1 MNPTFLSAMKRTEL
15 EVRTALQTY
24 FSHKKAWS
32 SPIHPRL
39 EESFSYLEEYM
50 LRGGKFV
57 RPFLTEL
64 GYRLAGGKISQEMGK
79 VGAAVEIFKNYVL
92 NIDDMA
98 DRDTLRHGGPTL
110 EMTYRSVFSQ
120 TDPNTKAHYGRSFSE
135 VVGGILATS
144 STELLLTAKIGTA
157 KQRATALL
165 RLEEHLLQI
174 TAAGWQI
181 HFHQN
186 LQPLS
191 QASEHE
197 FLRGLE
203 LVNSHYTFIG
213 PLLVGTALT
222 GNDRL
227 DSVFKAYGTAA
238 GLAFQLHDD
247 VLGLFGDTDKTGKA
261 VGNDVREGKKT
272 ILLQAAYRNAGKK
285 DQAFLE
291 KACGN
296 SKLTQ
301 NQIIRVQQIVKN
313 SGALD
318 YSQKLARQYM
328 QTSIKALKD
337 YEKLAPGFLEKS
349 ETRYL
354 IELAEYVINRD
365 H

>member
-1 MNPTFLSAMKRTEL
+1 MNPTFIPAMKRTEL
-15 EVRTALQTY
+15 EVRAALHTY
-24 FSHKKAWS
+24 FSEKKAWAS
-32 SPIHPRL
+32 QINHLL
-39 EESFSYLEEYM
+39 EESFSNLEEYM

-64 GYRLAGGKISQEMGK
+64 GYRLAGGKLLPDMGK

-110 EMTYRSVFSQ
+110 EMEYRSLFSQ
-120 TDPNTKAHYGRSFSE
+120 TDPITQAHYGRSFSE
-135 VVGGILATS
+135 VVGGVLATGAA
-144 STELLLTAKIGTA
+144 ELLLTAKVGTA
-157 KQRATALL
+157 EQRAKALL
-165 RLEEHLLQI
+165 TLEEHLLQI

-191 QASEHE
+191 QASEQE

-203 LVNSHYTFIG
+203 LVNAHYTFIG

-222 GNDRL
+222 GNTKL
-227 DSVFKAYGTAA
+227 DSVFREYGVAA

-272 ILLQAAYRNAGKK
+272 VLLQAAYRNAAKK

-296 SKLTQ
+296 ASLSPKQ
-301 NQIIRVQQIVKN
+301 VARVQQIVK
-313 SGALD
+313 STGGLE
-318 YSQKLARQYM
+318 YSEQLAQRYM
-328 QTSIKALKD
+328 EKAVAALKQYD
-337 YEKLAPGFLEKS
+337 QSVPGFLHKPEAQ
-349 ETRYL
+349 YL
-354 IELAEYVINRD
+354 IELAEFVISRD
-365 H
+365 R

>member
-1 MNPTFLSAMKRTEL
+1 
-15 EVRTALQTY
+15 
-24 FSHKKAWS
+24 
-32 SPIHPRL
+32 
-39 EESFSYLEEYM
+39 M

-64 GYRLAGGKISQEMGK
+64 GYRLAGGKTSQEMGK
-79 VGAAVEIFKNYVL
+79 VGAAVEVFKNYVL

-120 TDPNTKAHYGRSFSE
+120 TDPNIKAHYGRSFSE
-135 VVGGILATS
+135 VVGGILATG

-157 KQRATALL
+157 QQRANALL

-191 QASEHE
+191 QASEQE
-197 FLRGLE
+197 FLSGLE
-203 LVNSHYTFIG
+203 LVNAHYTFIG

-222 GNDRL
+222 GNDKL
-227 DSVFKAYGTAA
+227 NSVFKEYGAAA

-272 ILLQAAYRNAGKK
+272 VLLQAAYRNAGKK

-291 KACGN
+291 KSCGN
-296 SKLTQ
+296 PNLTPDQ
-301 NQIIRVQQIVKN
+301 VMRVQQIVQET
-313 SGALD
+313 GGLE
-318 YSQKLARQYM
+318 YSQQLAQRYM
-328 QTSIKALKD
+328 RASVSALQEHERID
-337 YEKLAPGFLEKS
+337 PGFLQKP
-349 ETRYL
+349 ETKYL
-354 IELAEYVINRD
+354 IELAEYVISRD